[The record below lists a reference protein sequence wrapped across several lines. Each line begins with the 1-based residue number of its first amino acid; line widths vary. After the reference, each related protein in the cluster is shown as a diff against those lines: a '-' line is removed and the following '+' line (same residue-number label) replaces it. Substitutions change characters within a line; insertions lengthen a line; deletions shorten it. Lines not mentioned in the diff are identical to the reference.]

1 MPIIRDFALPKAASD
16 LAVSSATNAFFI
28 AFLASKDPQTNKPW
42 CPDVVAALPTL
53 ESTFTGAN
61 KPQAAFVEVGQRP
74 EYDHQKSLGR
84 GIFAKLLCRWK
95 DPKNAFRTEWKVN
108 NVPALL
114 RFEKT
119 SEGVKE
125 VGRLIEGEIL
135 DQERLEKL
143 LSPSSK

>member
-74 EYDHQKSLGR
+74 EYDHWNFLVEDN
-84 GIFAKLLCRWK
+84 C
-95 DPKNAFRTEWKVN
+95 
-108 NVPALL
+108 
-114 RFEKT
+114 
-119 SEGVKE
+119 
-125 VGRLIEGEIL
+125 
-135 DQERLEKL
+135 
-143 LSPSSK
+143 